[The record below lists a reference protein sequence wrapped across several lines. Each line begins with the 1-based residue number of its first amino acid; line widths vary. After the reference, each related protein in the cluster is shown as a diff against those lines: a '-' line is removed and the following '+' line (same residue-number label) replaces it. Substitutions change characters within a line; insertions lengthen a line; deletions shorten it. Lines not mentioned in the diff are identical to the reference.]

1 MDPERQSR
9 TKALLR
15 QILALPVE
23 RREESLA
30 EICQEDE
37 ALRLEVS
44 AALEAWQEEV
54 ESLFHQA
61 LPLAPKER
69 ERLMGTC
76 DEDKREEVLSLLSSY
91 PNDDKFLISPFL
103 SNPPLK
109 AGDQIG
115 EYEIL
120 DFIGKGSMGDVYSA
134 RPPRLPGRVAI
145 KILAKHLI
153 NDPGLIAR
161 FKAEAEIADS
171 LAHPHILKVFDRNQQ
186 GDIYYIVSEFIDGFP
201 LRKFIGQ
208 LPLSQALDYARQVGE
223 ALEAAHDAG
232 IIHRDIKPEN
242 IMVLKG
248 EKHIKVLDFGLAKL
262 VNLPRSNDSVPGM
275 AMGTL
280 DYMSPEARK
289 GQFDPCTDIWS
300 WSVMTYEMVT
310 GQLPH
315 VASSIRRRPSYNKSL
330 NSWMAKALSPRL
342 EERYQSMRNALEDL
356 PVAGDPSIWQKWWKP
371 AIAFV
376 ILLTGLI
383 FYWWWIDRPQI
394 IIRVNSL
401 TSSGNIQLAAISAD
415 GKYAA
420 YATTASGGQTLKILQ
435 IDSPQERILVPVNP
449 GKYIGITISPDN
461 RYVYYVRAQREGSV
475 LYRVSSQG
483 GDSKFILN
491 EVDTGIS
498 FSPDGKQ
505 IAFLRGH
512 PGAVFTASV
521 VLARL
526 DGPSIAESQRELP
539 ALRPSYVYFLRS
551 PLWSPDGLSVL
562 CATWSNSSK
571 GVQISAILITD
582 GQVLHQVSQPWY
594 RAEKPVWLKSGRSLA
609 VVAKS
614 VDSGNKQLLEMSW
627 PDGKVSPWGHEL
639 EDYSDLDGSSGS
651 QQIITVHS
659 VVQNS
664 LWLIPLTPAGDPKKV
679 DVPAEFDGL
688 NWIGSSTLVSE
699 IKLGRLRDL
708 WSLNPDTLETHTIT
722 DDNFTERD
730 PVASPDGKYLVYI
743 SNRDGT
749 SNLWRLKL
757 ADGSA
762 IRLTSGS
769 SVEKHPTITPDSQW
783 VIYSSSANG
792 GETLWI
798 VPIDGGKATQFTDRP
813 ARNPVISPDG
823 KKILCEYSINPT
835 QGWSTVTLDRT
846 TAKLVET
853 FPDIPE
859 DSQARWSA
867 DGTEIFYVVTNNDV
881 SQIRRQWADSKSHG
895 GNRRPLPHF
904 TQDVI
909 YAIAPSPDGRYLAC
923 IRGKQSANAVLIETA
938 RWPRTYF

>member
-1 MDPERQSR
+1 M
-9 TKALLR
+9 
-15 QILALPVE
+15 
-23 RREESLA
+23 
-30 EICQEDE
+30 
-37 ALRLEVS
+37 
-44 AALEAWQEEV
+44 
-54 ESLFHQA
+54 
-61 LPLAPKER
+61 
-69 ERLMGTC
+69 
-76 DEDKREEVLSLLSSY
+76 
-91 PNDDKFLISPFL
+91 
-103 SNPPLK
+103 
-109 AGDQIG
+109 
-115 EYEIL
+115 
-120 DFIGKGSMGDVYSA
+120 
-134 RPPRLPGRVAI
+134 
-145 KILAKHLI
+145 
-153 NDPGLIAR
+153 
-161 FKAEAEIADS
+161 
-171 LAHPHILKVFDRNQQ
+171 
-186 GDIYYIVSEFIDGFP
+186 
-201 LRKFIGQ
+201 
-208 LPLSQALDYARQVGE
+208 
-223 ALEAAHDAG
+223 
-232 IIHRDIKPEN
+232 
-242 IMVLKG
+242 
-248 EKHIKVLDFGLAKL
+248 
-262 VNLPRSNDSVPGM
+262 
-275 AMGTL
+275 
-280 DYMSPEARK
+280 
-289 GQFDPCTDIWS
+289 
-300 WSVMTYEMVT
+300 
-310 GQLPH
+310 
-315 VASSIRRRPSYNKSL
+315 
-330 NSWMAKALSPRL
+330 
-342 EERYQSMRNALEDL
+342 
-356 PVAGDPSIWQKWWKP
+356 
-371 AIAFV
+371 
-376 ILLTGLI
+376 
-383 FYWWWIDRPQI
+383 
-394 IIRVNSL
+394 
-401 TSSGNIQLAAISAD
+401 
-415 GKYAA
+415 
-420 YATTASGGQTLKILQ
+420 
-435 IDSPQERILVPVNP
+435 PVNP

-539 ALRPSYVYFLRS
+539 ALRPPYVYFLRP
-551 PLWSPDGLSVL
+551 PLWSPDGVSVL

-571 GVQISAILITD
+571 GVQISAIRVTD

-594 RAEKPVWLKSGRSLA
+594 RAEKPVWLKSGRSLD
-609 VVAKS
+609 VVANS

-688 NWIGSSTLVSE
+688 NWIGSSALVSE

-783 VIYSSSANG
+783 VILQPLLATNG

-823 KKILCEYSINPT
+823 RKILCEYSINPT

-895 GNRRPLPHF
+895 GNPKTFAAFYTGCHLCHCTFPRW
-904 TQDVI
+904 
-909 YAIAPSPDGRYLAC
+909 
-923 IRGKQSANAVLIETA
+923 AVLSLY
-938 RWPRTYF
+938 PRKAKR